1 MSKAKFNA
9 KKFERP
15 GLTEDE
21 IEEIKEAFDLFDT
34 NSTGIITVQDLKVGL
49 RALGFEPGKN
59 EIKRLV
65 KNLNRPIVAKDNQD
79 KEKQGTI
86 SLDFKDFSE
95 IMAMKM
101 SEPAAENELRKAF
114 ILFSQEEKA
123 KTLTMDEFK

>member
-1 MSKAKFNA
+1 M
-9 KKFERP
+9 
-15 GLTEDE
+15 
-21 IEEIKEAFDLFDT
+21 FDT
-34 NSTGIITVQDLKVGL
+34 NSTGIITVRDLKVGL

>member
-1 MSKAKFNA
+1 M
-9 KKFERP
+9 
-15 GLTEDE
+15 
-21 IEEIKEAFDLFDT
+21 FDT

-49 RALGFEPGKN
+49 RTLGFEPEKN
-59 EIKRLV
+59 EIKRQV

-86 SLDFKDFSE
+86 SLYFKDFSE

-101 SEPAAENELRKAF
+101 SEPAAENELRKDF

>member
-1 MSKAKFNA
+1 M
-9 KKFERP
+9 
-15 GLTEDE
+15 
-21 IEEIKEAFDLFDT
+21 FDT

-101 SEPAAENELRKAF
+101 SEPAAENELRKDF

>member
-1 MSKAKFNA
+1 M
-9 KKFERP
+9 
-15 GLTEDE
+15 T
-21 IEEIKEAFDLFDT
+21 
-34 NSTGIITVQDLKVGL
+34 
-49 RALGFEPGKN
+49 GKN